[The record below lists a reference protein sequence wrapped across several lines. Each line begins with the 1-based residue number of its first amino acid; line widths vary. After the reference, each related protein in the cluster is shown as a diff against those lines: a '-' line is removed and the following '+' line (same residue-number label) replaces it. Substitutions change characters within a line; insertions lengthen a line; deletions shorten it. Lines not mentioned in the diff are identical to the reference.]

1 MRLAHHSVAVCLL
14 HFLTYKTAFIFI
26 TIFTLRSRVL
36 QRAGEWKGSLRH
48 HPCIF
53 WTECVAHRLFDML
66 FTHISTARTLR
77 ALKPSMDLAIQDQD
91 LLLNQSIDWGI
102 NQPLFWQSIN
112 EACGFSPL
120 WRKIEA
126 SSGEAINL
134 RRTIYS
140 AQFLHRYWSRKTGL
154 LYGTLWWRPVNASS
168 WDGRS
173 VAMSQLQNGF
183 CFFSYCSQKSKA
195 GESGWLTNWLSHR
208 IALTHRITIWLS
220 GEEGPV
226 RPREVS
232 GSCNKASW

>member
-1 MRLAHHSVAVCLL
+1 MCCASFV
-14 HFLTYKTAFIFI
+14 
-26 TIFTLRSRVL
+26 
-36 QRAGEWKGSLRH
+36 RH
-48 HPCIF
+48 VVYPYLNCSH
-53 WTECVAHRLFDML
+53 V
-66 FTHISTARTLR
+66 R

-140 AQFLHRYWSRKTGL
+140 AQFIHRYWSRKMEL

-195 GESGWLTNWLSHR
+195 GESGWLTNWLSHP